1 MDKAAK
7 IEAYFEKNG
16 PFREGL
22 ALLREIVLKAEVEET
37 LKWGSPVYTHNNQNV
52 LGVMAF
58 KQHFGLWFF
67 NGVFLSDPLGV
78 LENAQE
84 GKTKAMR
91 HWKFTSAAEI
101 DPRAVQ
107 AYVAEAVENAR
118 KGMKLDPSPRK
129 SLVIPEALK
138 TALKADPTLEKAFQA
153 LAPYK
158 QKDFAEYIGTAKRE
172 ATREQRMAKILPMIR
187 EGIGLNDKYRKC

>member
-1 MDKAAK
+1 MDKQAK
-7 IEAYFEKNG
+7 LEAYFEKEG

-22 ALLREIVLKAEVEET
+22 AILREIVLKTTLEET

-52 LGVMAF
+52 LGVIAF

-84 GKTKAMR
+84 GKTKALL
-91 HWKFTSAAEI
+91 HWKFTSAKEI
-101 DPRAVQ
+101 DPRAVH
-107 AYVAEAVENAR
+107 AYVAEAIENAG
-118 KGMKLDPSPRK
+118 KGLKLDPSPRK
-129 SLVIPEALK
+129 TLALPGVLK
-138 TALKADPTLEKAFQA
+138 AALKADPGLEEAFSA